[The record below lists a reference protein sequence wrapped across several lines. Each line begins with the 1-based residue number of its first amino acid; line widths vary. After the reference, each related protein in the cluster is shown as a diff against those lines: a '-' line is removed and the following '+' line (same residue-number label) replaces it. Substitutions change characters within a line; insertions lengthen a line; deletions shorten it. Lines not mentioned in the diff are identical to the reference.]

1 MYREW
6 GDLYIIFHQV
16 HDACLHGIF
25 GSLVRIVYTQ
35 FPEDILSVAV
45 YRMEAEVS
53 FRRLFSLVVF
63 PRAISF
69 RMLRSAVVSKSS
81 LMAGWVGEEEPLP
94 ASSRLLT

>member
-1 MYREW
+1 MPAFMAY
-6 GDLYIIFHQV
+6 
-16 HDACLHGIF
+16 
-25 GSLVRIVYTQ
+25 LVASCALFT
-35 FPEDILSVAV
+35 P
-45 YRMEAEVS
+45 S
-53 FRRLFSLVVF
+53 FRKIFFLWLFTVWKLRFLSAAISLVVF